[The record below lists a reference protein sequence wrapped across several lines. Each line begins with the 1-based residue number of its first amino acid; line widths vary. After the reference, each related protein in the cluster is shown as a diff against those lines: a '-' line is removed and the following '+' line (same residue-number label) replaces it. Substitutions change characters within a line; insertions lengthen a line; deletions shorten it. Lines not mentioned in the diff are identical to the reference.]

1 MPRYNF
7 LKNHRVIQ
15 GNDCF
20 IGIIKRKK
28 KVNLKKN
35 KAILLFTSSSLILYI
50 HELYRLYLGCP
61 RVLGDCYIDGADKFF
76 AIKFIA
82 AVSFYIGSLILVYRA
97 IKKTL
102 FFLKKV

>member
-1 MPRYNF
+1 M
-7 LKNHRVIQ
+7 K
-15 GNDCF
+15 
-20 IGIIKRKK
+20 IKF
-28 KVNLKKN
+28 KKN
-35 KAILLFTSSSLILYI
+35 KAILLFTFSSLILYI

-76 AIKFIA
+76 VIKFIA
-82 AVSFYIGSLILVYRA
+82 GVSFYIGSLILVYRA